1 MTDDELRSA
10 LHIAVERDAAGAP
23 AFTDVVEATPRPRRV
38 RWLRAAVLV
47 AGVAVGVV
55 VLRPRPSEPRPR
67 IAAAPVERDPLLA
80 SATGSFLLDGT
91 PDFTSSFALARE
103 IASY

>member
-1 MTDDELRSA
+1 MTDDELRNA
-10 LHIAVERDAAGAP
+10 LHVAVERDATGAP
-23 AFTDVVEATPRPRRV
+23 AFGDVVAATPRPRRV

-55 VLRPRPSEPRPR
+55 VLRPRSSAPMP